1 MFKIIVVLLSVVA
14 LMGCAQK
21 TFFGKA
27 SDTLIKSPCAST
39 CHASA
44 FYVNGKWL

>member
-1 MFKIIVVLLSVVA
+1 MMLKMIVVLSVVM

-21 TFFGKA
+21 TFFGKE
-27 SDTLIKSPCAST
+27 SDKLIKSPCAST
-39 CHASA
+39 CHTSA